1 MTEITATLVKDLR
14 TKTGAGMMDCKKAL
28 NETDGDI
35 DAAVDWLRQKGLSQ
49 AAKKASREA
58 AEGLVGV
65 AVSDGVGAIV
75 EVNSETD
82 FVARNEDFQKYVA
95 NVAGL
100 AVNAE
105 GDATALATADYPGS
119 GRTVGD
125 ELTHM
130 VATIGENMRIR
141 RAGAVSASP
150 GVIASYVH
158 NAAGPGLG
166 RIGVVVAL
174 KSTGD
179 QAKLEEAGKQLAMHI
194 AAAHPRAV
202 TAKELDPEL
211 VEQERKVLTAQAE
224 ESGRPP
230 EIIQKMVEG
239 RLRKFFEDVALLDQV
254 WVIDGETRVSKVLE
268 QVAKDVGAPVE
279 VAGFIRYGL
288 GEGLERKE
296 ADFAAEVAAAA
307 GGQ

>member
-1 MTEITATLVKDLR
+1 MAEITATLVKDLR

-28 NETDGDI
+28 SETDGDI

-65 AVSDGVGAIV
+65 AVADGIGAVV

-82 FVARNEDFQKYVA
+82 FVARNEDFQKFVGTVA
-95 NVAGL
+95 DL
-100 AVNAE
+100 AVKMR
-105 GDATALATADYPGS
+105 GDAAALASADYPGS

-150 GVIASYVH
+150 GVISSYVH
-158 NAAGPGLG
+158 NAAAPGLG

-174 KSTGD
+174 QSSGD

-194 AAAHPRAV
+194 AAAKPRAV
-202 TAKELDPEL
+202 TAKELDPDFIA
-211 VEQERKVLTAQAE
+211 QERKILTAQAE

-239 RLRKFFEDVALLDQV
+239 RLRKLFEDVVLMDQV

-268 QVAKDVGAPVE
+268 QLAKDAGAPVE
-279 VAGFIRYGL
+279 VAGFVRYGL

-307 GGQ
+307 GN

>member
-1 MTEITATLVKDLR
+1 MAEITATLVKDLR

-28 NETDGDI
+28 SETEGDI

-65 AVSDGVGAIV
+65 AVADGVGAIV

-82 FVARNEDFQKYVA
+82 FVARNEDFQKFVGTVA
-95 NVAGL
+95 EL
-100 AVNAE
+100 AVKAK
-105 GDATALATADYPGS
+105 GDAAALTEAAYPGS
-119 GRTVGD
+119 GRKVA
-125 ELTHM
+125 EQLTHM

-141 RAGAVSASP
+141 RAGVVSASP

-158 NAAGPGLG
+158 NASAPGLG

-174 KSTGD
+174 KSSGD
-179 QAKLEEAGKQLAMHI
+179 PAKLEEVGKQLAMHI

-202 TAKELDPEL
+202 TATELDPEL
-211 VEQERKVLTAQAE
+211 VAQERKVLTAQAE

-239 RLRKFFEDVALLDQV
+239 RIRKFFEDVALLDQV

-268 QVAKDVGAPVE
+268 QVAKDAGAQVE
-279 VAGFIRYGL
+279 VTGFIRYAL

-296 ADFAAEVAAAA
+296 SDFAAEVAAAA